1 MSVNKQVH
9 KVTSWM
15 FFYDGDEIYLTQI
28 TEHIVIFI
36 NIHCRNINYN
46 LDDKWWLSSLRISV
60 YVI

>member
-9 KVTSWM
+9 KETSWI
-15 FFYDGDEIYLTQI
+15 FFFDDDEEIYLTQI
-28 TEHIVIFI
+28 TEHIVILI

-46 LDDKWWLSSLRISV
+46 LDDKWLSSLRISV